1 MKIINSYLFIT
12 AILFMSSC
20 GYQLRG
26 PIVIEGLDNVTIISN
41 GYTSISRLL
50 AQRLGSQNTSYTE
63 DNKSYPII
71 KIISMS
77 NQKRQL
83 SVNSSGRVDEYEIS
97 KSINYELIL
106 SNDNKF
112 VDTLTASAS
121 YDFNESQMQGTRE
134 QEMIANNVID
144 RTLIRKLVQ
153 KIKSTIRLS
162 SQE

>member
-1 MKIINSYLFIT
+1 MVI
-12 AILFMSSC
+12 SSE
-20 GYQLRG
+20 G

-41 GYTSISRLL
+41 GYPSISRLL

-106 SNDNKF
+106 SNDNKLCGY
-112 VDTLTASAS
+112 T
-121 YDFNESQMQGTRE
+121 YCKC
-134 QEMIANNVID
+134 I
-144 RTLIRKLVQ
+144 IRFQ
-153 KIKSTIRLS
+153 
-162 SQE
+162 

>member
-1 MKIINSYLFIT
+1 
-12 AILFMSSC
+12 
-20 GYQLRG
+20 
-26 PIVIEGLDNVTIISN
+26 
-41 GYTSISRLL
+41 
-50 AQRLGSQNTSYTE
+50 
-63 DNKSYPII
+63 
-71 KIISMS
+71 MS

>member
-1 MKIINSYLFIT
+1 MKIIKSYFFIT
-12 AILFMSSC
+12 VFLFMSSC

-26 PIVIEGLDNVTIISN
+26 PIAIQGLENVTIISN

-50 AQRLGSQNTSYTE
+50 AQRLGSQNASLTN
-63 DNKSYPII
+63 DDKSYPVI

-97 KSINYELIL
+97 KTINFELIL
-106 SNDNKF
+106 SSDNIIM
-112 VDTLTASAS
+112 DRLTASAS

-144 RTLIRKLVQ
+144 RTLVRKLIQ